1 MATQALT
8 CSLKQR
14 KKIEAQWLMTWIDRR
29 DQFLDGQVLVERRLP
44 GHIKSCES
52 CTEAPRHSVLV
63 YIECQHN
70 NRQSKKKHKR
80 SRDKKFGTERRVR
93 REELLRRVCLEEVW
107 EPLRIGANASFDV
120 ATNTPMVSA
129 SSALYGGCAFKMNY
143 DVHDPAILGRS
154 RGNRDESMGMLSLSL
169 QCGLKAIRAWT
180 VVIYLRSD

>member
-1 MATQALT
+1 MDKFLLSVNCQVILNLVRVALRPRGTQ
-8 CSLKQR
+8 C
-14 KKIEAQWLMTWIDRR
+14 W
-29 DQFLDGQVLVERRLP
+29 
-44 GHIKSCES
+44 
-52 CTEAPRHSVLV
+52 
-63 YIECQHN
+63 YISN
-70 NRQSKKKHKR
+70 ASTTTDNPKKHKG